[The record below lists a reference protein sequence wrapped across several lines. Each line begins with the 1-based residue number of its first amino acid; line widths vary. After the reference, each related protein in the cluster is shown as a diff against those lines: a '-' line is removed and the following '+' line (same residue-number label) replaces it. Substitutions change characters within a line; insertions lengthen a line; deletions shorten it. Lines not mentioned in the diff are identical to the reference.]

1 MPHRVDFTS
10 FKILS
15 SLKIANM
22 EMKVDHIIAIH
33 KLFKLAVSSIQ
44 HFQSNENVL

>member
-22 EMKVDHIIAIH
+22 EMKVDHIIAIN